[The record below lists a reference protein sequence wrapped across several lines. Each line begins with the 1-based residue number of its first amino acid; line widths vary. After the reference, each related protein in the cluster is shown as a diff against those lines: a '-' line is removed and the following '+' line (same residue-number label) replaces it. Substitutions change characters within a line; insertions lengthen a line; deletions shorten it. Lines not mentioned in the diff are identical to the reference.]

1 MAEIKQGPLRRAFSI
16 GAEMKRK
23 LTLEEV
29 ALYKLRRYKCDYKRL
44 MTEPIGAAERH
55 GKRQP
60 AVHKLHRKDEPA

>member
-29 ALYKLRRYKCDYKRL
+29 ALYKLRRYKCDYSKL
-44 MTEPIGAAERH
+44 MTERIGAAERH
-55 GKRQP
+55 GKPKVRQRSE
-60 AVHKLHRKDEPA
+60 AEGHTR